1 MRPDHILISVSP
13 GETRIAY
20 LNRGQLIG
28 LEFERT
34 GRESRVGDIY
44 VGRVEA
50 VIHNL
55 QAAFVDIGLARS
67 GFLAL
72 PEARSVRTSSDKRD
86 DAIGN
91 YVKEGDAV
99 VVQVLRDAEED
110 KGPKV
115 TVKAS
120 LSGRDLV
127 YTPGQTGVVASR
139 RIHDPEERQRLS
151 KVIEAAAGDD
161 GGFILRTAA
170 QEAVDEDLVAET
182 ERLRDRWS
190 AIEAAAANTNAPALV
205 YRNLDAATR
214 VLREFGSANL
224 ERIIVDDGK
233 TMLRIKAYAT
243 AETPDLVEI
252 LEVHDGSDPL
262 FDAYGIEELID
273 AALSPVVALSSGGS
287 LIISETP
294 ALIAIDVNTGS
305 AGSGGREQTALDV
318 NREAA
323 AEIARQ
329 VRIRNLSGLLVI
341 DFIRMRRDKNRDTVL
356 SAFRQALTEDAQ
368 QPQVIGFTALGL
380 VEMTRRC
387 QGASLSKIVC
397 LDPADGYVKS
407 PLTTALEA
415 LRGVLREAAAKAA
428 AELVLEV
435 SPVVARALS
444 GAALTAFEA
453 TKMRLGGGL
462 KIVSAE
468 SLASDAFRVKRGGG
482 A

>member
-20 LNRGQLIG
+20 LNQGQLIG
-28 LEFERT
+28 LEFERS

-44 VGRVEA
+44 LGRVEG

-55 QAAFVDIGLARS
+55 QAAFIDIGLARS

-72 PEARSVRTSSDKRD
+72 PEARPVRTSPDERD

-110 KGPKV
+110 KGPKI
-115 TVKAS
+115 TVRAS

-127 YTPGQTGVVASR
+127 YTPGQTGVVVSR
-139 RIHDPEERQRLS
+139 RITDADERQRLS
-151 KVIEAAAGDD
+151 TVIGATAGDD

-170 QEAVDEDLVAET
+170 QEAEDEDLVAET

-190 AIEAAAANTNAPALV
+190 AIEAAAANANAPALV
-205 YRNLDAATR
+205 YRDLDAATR
-214 VLREFGSANL
+214 ALREFGSADL
-224 ERIIVDDGK
+224 ERITIDDGE
-233 TMLRIKAYAT
+233 TMQRIRAYAE
-243 AETPDLVEI
+243 AETPDLVQLIES
-252 LEVHDGSDPL
+252 HDGSEPL
-262 FDAYGIEELID
+262 FDTHGVEELID
-273 AALSPVVALSSGGS
+273 AALSPVVGLPSGGS

-294 ALIAIDVNTGS
+294 ALTAIDVNTGG
-305 AGSGGREQTALDV
+305 AGGGGREQTALDV

-323 AEIARQ
+323 AEIAKQ
-329 VRIRNLSGLLVI
+329 VRLRNISGLLVI
-341 DFIRMRRDKNRDTVL
+341 DFIRMRRDENRETVL
-356 SAFRQALTEDAQ
+356 SAFRRALMGDAQ

-380 VEMTRRC
+380 VEMTRRR
-387 QGASLSKIVC
+387 QGASLSEIVC
-397 LDPADGYVKS
+397 ADPADGYLKS

-415 LRGVLREAAAKAA
+415 LRGVLREAAAGAA
-428 AELVLEV
+428 AEFVLEV
-435 SPVVARALS
+435 SPTVAGALS
-444 GAALTAFEA
+444 GAASTAFEA
-453 TKMRLGGGL
+453 TRTRLGGGL
-462 KIVSAE
+462 KVAAVE
-468 SLASDAFRVKRGGG
+468 GLAVDAFRVTRGGG